1 VGAGRF
7 SAIWGLIIALHQY
20 RRSAAAVIVSLLGWF
35 LVVRGVL
42 LLVVLQTYIS
52 AGNAMEHGAV
62 PLGVFGVIS
71 QRRRRRHQ

>member
-1 VGAGRF
+1 
-7 SAIWGLIIALHQY
+7 
-20 RRSAAAVIVSLLGWF
+20 VSLLGWF
-35 LVVRGVL
+35 LAVGGVL
-42 LLVVLQTYIS
+42 LLVVPQTYIS